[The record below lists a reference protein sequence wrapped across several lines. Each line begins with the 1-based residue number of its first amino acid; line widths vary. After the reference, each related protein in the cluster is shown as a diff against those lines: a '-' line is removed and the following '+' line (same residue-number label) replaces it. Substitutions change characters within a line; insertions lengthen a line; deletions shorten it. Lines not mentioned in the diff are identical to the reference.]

1 MKEKAFET
9 KVDKVYNQDGFQM
22 TFANGFTVSVVFGK
36 YTYSDEGETT
46 AEVAIW
52 DKDGF
57 WYVLND
63 EDNHMSLI
71 KLETGTD
78 VMGRC
83 TADLVASIM
92 NLARKEGI

>member
-9 KVDKVYNQDGFQM
+9 KVDKEINHDGFQM

-46 AEVAIW
+46 AEVAVW

-71 KLETGTD
+71 KLPSGSD

>member
-9 KVDKVYNQDGFQM
+9 RDKVFDQDGFKM

-46 AEVAIW
+46 AEVAVW

-57 WYVLND
+57 WYVLNE

-71 KLETGTD
+71 KLEKGSD

-83 TADLVASIM
+83 TSDLTASIM
-92 NLARKEGI
+92 DLARKFK

>member
-9 KVDKVYNQDGFQM
+9 KVDKEINHDGFQM

-46 AEVAIW
+46 AEVAVW
-52 DKDGF
+52 DKDGY

-83 TADLVASIM
+83 TSDLVASIM

>member
-46 AEVAIW
+46 AEVAVW

-71 KLETGTD
+71 KLKTGTD

-83 TADLVASIM
+83 TSDLVASIM